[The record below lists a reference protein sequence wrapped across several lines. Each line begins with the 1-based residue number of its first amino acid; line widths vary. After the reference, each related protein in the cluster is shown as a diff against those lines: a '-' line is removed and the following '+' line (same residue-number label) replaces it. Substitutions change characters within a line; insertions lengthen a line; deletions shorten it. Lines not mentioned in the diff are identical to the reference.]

1 MLCGKGVLLG
11 DSECFVHGFSRLVPD
26 IARRR
31 AVVGGAVLSV
41 SDARPRRYR
50 EASERL
56 SRLGSVDRDQEL
68 QAMQMYGAEDAED
81 LAMILDRLDKSWPP
95 ATTTP
100 ERGSDTTPRAD
111 ERVFGLSSGNV

>member
-1 MLCGKGVLLG
+1 M
-11 DSECFVHGFSRLVPD
+11 
-26 IARRR
+26 
-31 AVVGGAVLSV
+31 
-41 SDARPRRYR
+41 
-50 EASERL
+50 
-56 SRLGSVDRDQEL
+56 DRDQEL

>member
-1 MLCGKGVLLG
+1 
-11 DSECFVHGFSRLVPD
+11 
-26 IARRR
+26 
-31 AVVGGAVLSV
+31 
-41 SDARPRRYR
+41 
-50 EASERL
+50 
-56 SRLGSVDRDQEL
+56 
-68 QAMQMYGAEDAED
+68 MQMYGAEDAED